1 LEGIRVVVD
10 CGHGAA
16 YKSTPCVLR
25 ELGAEA
31 IVFGNQPDGKNIN
44 ENCGSMF
51 PETLCAKVVEHKAHL
66 GIAHDGDADRVLL
79 CDEKGKLIDGDDIMA
94 ICALEMLAKNTL
106 AKKTLV
112 ATVMSNA
119 GLEAAITKA
128 GGKMLRT
135 AVGDK
140 NVIDEMLHH
149 GFNFGG
155 EQSGHLIFRDCG
167 TTGDGLVAALQI
179 LRIMKAKDTPLSQL
193 AKCWTRFP
201 QLVTNVQVREKKPFE
216 QLDGVMKLVAQAET
230 ELKAAGGRVLLRY
243 SGTEPKVRL
252 LVEGRDAKSLA
263 AWSKKICGAIEK
275 QIGV

>member
-1 LEGIRVVVD
+1 
-10 CGHGAA
+10 
-16 YKSTPCVLR
+16 
-25 ELGAEA
+25 
-31 IVFGNQPDGKNIN
+31 
-44 ENCGSMF
+44 
-51 PETLCAKVVEHKAHL
+51 
-66 GIAHDGDADRVLL
+66 
-79 CDEKGKLIDGDDIMA
+79 MA

-201 QLVTNVQVREKKPFE
+201 QLVTNVQVREKKPLE